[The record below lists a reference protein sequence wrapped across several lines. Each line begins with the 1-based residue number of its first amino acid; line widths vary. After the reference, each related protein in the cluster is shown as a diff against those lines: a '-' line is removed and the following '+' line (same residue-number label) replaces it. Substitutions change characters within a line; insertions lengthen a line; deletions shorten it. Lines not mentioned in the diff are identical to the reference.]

1 MGNGTGLGRV
11 RGLGS
16 AKSGTHHWLTQ
27 RITAIANLVLMTWLI
42 TSLIT
47 GDVSTAEG
55 MKRWLSNPLAAVPM
69 LLLAVSMFTH
79 LRLGLTV
86 LIEDYVHD
94 EALKLAS
101 LVALTFFAWG
111 GLIFAIFAIASL
123 ALGGGAG
130 NGVQ

>member
-16 AKSGTHHWLTQ
+16 AKSGTHHWLTS
-27 RITAIANLVLMTWLI
+27 RITAIGNLVLMTWLI
-42 TSLIT
+42 TSLVT
-47 GDVSTAEG
+47 GDLSNVDSV
-55 MKRWLSNPLAAVPM
+55 KRWLSQPTAAVPM

-86 LIEDYVHD
+86 LIEDYVHG

-101 LVALTFFAWG
+101 LLALTFFAWG
-111 GLIFAIFAIASL
+111 GMIFAIFSVASIAL
-123 ALGGGAG
+123 TGGAS
-130 NGVQ
+130 NGGQ

>member
-1 MGNGTGLGRV
+1 MGSGTGLGRV

-16 AKSGTHHWLTQ
+16 SNSGTHHWLTQ
-27 RITAIANLVLMTWLI
+27 RITAIANLVLFTWLI
-42 TSLIT
+42 VSLVT
-47 GDVSTAEG
+47 GDVSSAEG
-55 MKRWLSNPLAAVPM
+55 MKRWLSNPTAAVPM
-69 LLLAVSMFTH
+69 LLLAISMFTH

-111 GLIFAIFAIASL
+111 GMIFAVFAIVSL
-123 ALGGGAG
+123 ALGGGTG
-130 NGVQ
+130 NGIQ